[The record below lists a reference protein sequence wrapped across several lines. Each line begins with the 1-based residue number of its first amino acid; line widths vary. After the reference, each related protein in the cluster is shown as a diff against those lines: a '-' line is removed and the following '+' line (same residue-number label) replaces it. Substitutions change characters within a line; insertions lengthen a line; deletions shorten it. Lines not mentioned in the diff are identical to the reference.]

1 MVFFTADLH
10 FYHDKIIRHTQR
22 PFHNVEEMNKILIQ
36 KWNDKIS
43 YHDEVYILGDFTMK
57 GADLAAACLYALR
70 GKKYLIRGN
79 HDNFADSKEM
89 VSSLFLGIQDYMEIT
104 YLNQRFIL
112 FHYPIMEWNGCK
124 KGAIALHG
132 HQHNHKDYNLENRK
146 KGILRYDVG
155 VDANNMEPVS
165 AEEIMN
171 FFR

>member
-57 GADLAAACLYALR
+57 GADLAEACLYALR

-79 HDNFADSKEM
+79 HDNFADRKGM
-89 VSSLFLGIQDYMEIT
+89 VSSLFLDIRDYMEIT

-112 FHYPIMEWNGCK
+112 FHYPIMEWNGYK
-124 KGAIALHG
+124 KGVIALHG